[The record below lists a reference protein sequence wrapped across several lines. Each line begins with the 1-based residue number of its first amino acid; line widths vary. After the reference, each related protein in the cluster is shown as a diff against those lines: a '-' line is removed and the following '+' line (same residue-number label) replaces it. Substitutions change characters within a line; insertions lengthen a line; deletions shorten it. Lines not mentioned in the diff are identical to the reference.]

1 LLLVPAFHSAFRTPQ
16 SAIKAGE
23 VSVVFWDGEERQ
35 ARSLAEQATRSRIWP
50 GLGDVPPG
58 PLTIYLAASEQ
69 RFDSILGRKLPSFV
83 RGVTDP
89 AGRVIVL
96 RLEGDPAATLRH
108 ELAHMALSA
117 VPAGVP
123 RWFEEG
129 YAAYA
134 AAEWGRM
141 DELSVSW
148 QLVRG
153 NKPFFDELSRDL
165 LSEGWVR
172 TGTAY
177 ALSETAVGFLA
188 RLGGDRGLQ
197 PLMEALR
204 TRKDFP
210 LAVKDATGL
219 SLEQVELLW
228 QRDLHSRYGWL
239 SFVTSAGV
247 YWGLLSV
254 LLVAAWIWRRRR
266 DRERRARLDEGWELP
281 PDDSFTEGPSA

>member
-1 LLLVPAFHSAFRTPQ
+1 
-16 SAIKAGE
+16 
-23 VSVVFWDGEERQ
+23 
-35 ARSLAEQATRSRIWP
+35 
-50 GLGDVPPG
+50 
-58 PLTIYLAASEQ
+58 
-69 RFDSILGRKLPSFV
+69 
-83 RGVTDP
+83 
-89 AGRVIVL
+89 VIVL
-96 RLEGDPAATLRH
+96 RLQGDPAGTLRH
-108 ELAHMALSA
+108 ELAHMALAS

-134 AAEWGRM
+134 AAEWDRM

-153 NKPFFDELSRDL
+153 NKPFFDEVNGDL
-165 LSEGWVR
+165 LSDGWVR

-177 ALSETAVGFLA
+177 ALAEAAVGFLA
-188 RLGGDRGLQ
+188 RMGGDRGLT

-204 TRKDFP
+204 QRRDFP

-219 SLEQVELLW
+219 SLEQIELLW
-228 QRDLHSRYGWL
+228 QRDLHNRYGWL
-239 SFVTSAGV
+239 SFVTSAGI

-254 LLVAAWIWRRRR
+254 LLIVAWIWRRRR
-266 DRERRARLDEGWELP
+266 DRARRLLLDEGWEVP